1 MYIRLVL
8 LSYDTLHEIREE
20 DALTVHRGSVSVPK
34 AVHEILM
41 RNYAR
46 LPVLEDETHELQF
59 TRQTHLVPSPAADTA
74 EYTGPIGV
82 E

>member
-1 MYIRLVL
+1 MR
-8 LSYDTLHEIREE
+8 IREA
-20 DALTVHRGSVSVPK
+20 DGSTVHPGSVSLPK
-34 AVHEILM
+34 ATVRGILM

-59 TRQTHLVPSPAADTA
+59 TRQTHLVPSPTADTA
-74 EYTGPIGV
+74 EYTGPIGA

>member
-1 MYIRLVL
+1 MGIRK
-8 LSYDTLHEIREE
+8 E
-20 DALTVHRGSVSVPK
+20 DGLMVHRDGVSLPE
-34 AVHEILM
+34 AVHGILM

-74 EYTGPIGV
+74 EYTRPIGA